1 MTCEKTQEKFADYL
15 TGDLD
20 EAGRA
25 DVQGHILACASCRA
39 DLEDLTVVWAK
50 LGVLPEEQPGGAVR
64 SRFYAMLEEPR
75 PSSRPKE
82 KRPSR
87 PRAVPAGRI
96 GSPSAGPP
104 SPPPSRPSFFSSA
117 SAPAGS

>member
-25 DVQGHILACASCRA
+25 DIQSHILACASCRA

-64 SRFYAMLEEPR
+64 SRFYDMLEAATATLE
-75 PSSRPKE
+75 
-82 KRPSR
+82 
-87 PRAVPAGRI
+87 A
-96 GSPSAGPP
+96 
-104 SPPPSRPSFFSSA
+104 
-117 SAPAGS
+117 